1 MESIKRVNVEGK
13 KVIVRVDFNVP
24 IKDGK
29 ITDDTRI
36 VSSLKTIKYLVTHN
50 AKVILLSHLG
60 RVASQE
66 DKEKKTPLPIQL
78 GRQSMRRSF
87 LRKSIH
93 TSKNSPQRMNKLF
106 DDEVKY
112 INNDKTEDQIK
123 EDYEEEKEFIISSHM
138 NVIKDE
144 AKMLTEEGGL
154 ISRLKGVNNEQSLS
168 MDEYANKIEK
178 IVSKKLKYYME
189 LKKKISNF
197 KKMNI

>member
-1 MESIKRVNVEGK
+1 M
-13 KVIVRVDFNVP
+13 
-24 IKDGK
+24 
-29 ITDDTRI
+29 
-36 VSSLKTIKYLVTHN
+36 
-50 AKVILLSHLG
+50 ILANLY
-60 RVASQE
+60 
-66 DKEKKTPLPIQL
+66 
-78 GRQSMRRSF
+78 
-87 LRKSIH
+87 
-93 TSKNSPQRMNKLF
+93 
-106 DDEVKY
+106 Y
-112 INNDKTEDQIK
+112 ICRHK
-123 EDYEEEKEFIISSHM
+123 EKEFIISSHM